1 MRSTVTDGLGRDA
14 DVGGVPV
21 YGQVGSAPLGSSG
34 LRAAWFVGFQ
44 GGVAFA
50 VLELTKSSRASAAP
64 VAGEFLRDLR
74 AQS

>member
-1 MRSTVTDGLGRDA
+1 MRSTVTDGLGRGA
-14 DVGGVPV
+14 DVGGAPV
-21 YGQVGSAPLGSSG
+21 YGQVGSAPFGSSG
-34 LRAAWFVGFQ
+34 QRAAWFVGFQ

-50 VLELTKSSRASAAP
+50 VLELTRSARASAAP